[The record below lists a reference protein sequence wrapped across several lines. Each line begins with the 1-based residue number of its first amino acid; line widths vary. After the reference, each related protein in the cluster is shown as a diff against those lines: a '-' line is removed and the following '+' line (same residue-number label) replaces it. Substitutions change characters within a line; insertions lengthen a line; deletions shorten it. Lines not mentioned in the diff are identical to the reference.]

1 MKIGLIGAGEMGLAM
16 GGHVL
21 DKGYAVTAFDLN
33 PQRLEEAEKR
43 GLQVAASL
51 EELARNAEVY
61 IVAVATDEQ
70 VIAVSEVLSANG
82 PKGAVIVIT
91 ATIAPETM
99 RDLAPRLAGSGVHI
113 IDAPVVYGA
122 AGARQGNLLSLCGGD
137 AGAIDK
143 VTPALMCYSREVVR
157 VGPIGAGQVAK
168 ACNNLLH
175 WVHAVS
181 NFESLLIAKRYGLD
195 PQWMREVLMKCPAK
209 NGTLERFD
217 SSRFT
222 WQEKDMDITM
232 DAAQKLGLMLPLS
245 GQVDQLV
252 KALKASD
259 VSDLLY
265 GEEATYLGL
274 KVRALSA
281 DEGGLA

>member
-1 MKIGLIGAGEMGLAM
+1 MNIGLIGAGEMGLAM

-21 DKGYAVTAFDLN
+21 DKGFAVTAVDLN
-33 PQRLEEAEKR
+33 PKRLDDAAKR
-43 GLQVAASL
+43 GMSVSDSL
-51 EELARNAEVY
+51 TSLAKSAEVY
-61 IVAVATDEQ
+61 IVAVATDAQ
-70 VIAVSEVLSANG
+70 VIEVSEALFAAG
-82 PKGAVIVIT
+82 PDGAVIVVT

-99 RDLAPRLAGSGVHI
+99 RDLGQRFAGHGVKI

-122 AGARQGNLLSLCGGD
+122 AGARQGTLLSLCGGD
-137 AGAIDK
+137 ADAIAR
-143 VTPALMCYSREVVR
+143 VTPVLDCYSREVVR

-195 PQWMREVLMKCPAK
+195 PQWMREVLLKCPAK

-232 DAAQKLGLMLPLS
+232 DAAQRLGLMLPLS

-252 KALKASD
+252 K
-259 VSDLLY
+259 
-265 GEEATYLGL
+265 
-274 KVRALSA
+274 
-281 DEGGLA
+281 